1 MSAVRVILAA
11 GGTGG
16 HVFPAIGLAEALSKK
31 GHSVLCLTDARAIDL
46 YPSVRSWDVK
56 CIPAIS
62 FNGRGIYTKIRA
74 FWTLIKGV
82 FVSRYF
88 MK

>member
-16 HVFPAIGLAEALSKK
+16 HVFPAIGLAEALSKR
-31 GHSVLCLTDARAIDL
+31 GHSVLCLTDIRALDL
-46 YPSVRSWDVK
+46 QPSVRAWDVK

-62 FNGRGIYTKIRA
+62 FSGRGIPVSYTHL
-74 FWTLIKGV
+74 TLPTKA
-82 FVSRYF
+82 
-88 MK
+88 